1 MKSVSTV
8 DFAVPD
14 DGRWVDASGRLVPA
28 ERNERAIVL
37 SGADGPAVRLA
48 TSRWAD
54 PAQILASV
62 TPAGRLALENLRL
75 KAAAELRLVEL
86 RASRRRIVETTDRER
101 QRIERDLHDGAQQRL
116 VGVAMHLNSAS
127 SAADP
132 ETIAMLAVAAGQVRD
147 ALSGLRRLSND
158 SLGSVLTTEGLVAAL
173 EDLVAAAPLTVVV
186 EGTLDEGV
194 VPAPVQAAAYLAASV
209 ALDNVVA
216 HAISD
221 EVAIMIG
228 TESGDLLLEVT
239 DAGIGGATPGAGLTA
254 VADRVGALGGTFQ
267 LVSPL
272 GAGTIVRVVLPCG

>member
-1 MKSVSTV
+1 M
-8 DFAVPD
+8 
-14 DGRWVDASGRLVPA
+14 
-28 ERNERAIVL
+28 
-37 SGADGPAVRLA
+37 
-48 TSRWAD
+48 
-54 PAQILASV
+54 
-62 TPAGRLALENLRL
+62 
-75 KAAAELRLVEL
+75 
-86 RASRRRIVETTDRER
+86 
-101 QRIERDLHDGAQQRL
+101 
-116 VGVAMHLNSAS
+116 
-127 SAADP
+127 
-132 ETIAMLAVAAGQVRD
+132 
-147 ALSGLRRLSND
+147 
-158 SLGSVLTTEGLVAAL
+158 
-173 EDLVAAAPLTVVV
+173 
-186 EGTLDEGV
+186 